1 MKISTQQFFD
11 RAVSQM
17 SDRQIS
23 LSTIQAQLAEGKK
36 IVKPSDEPD
45 RAGAILRIKSMVDR
59 QDRHQQALVAAKN
72 RLQSE
77 EAALKNSTDLMAR
90 IKELALTAS
99 NDSYDPANREV
110 IAIEI
115 DGMAEQLLS
124 LANATDTQDNFLFS
138 GSKVRVKPFQK
149 DADGRIVYVGDET
162 RFKIAVGDYRDLNMN
177 RSGTDVFGPLARQ
190 TGDPE
195 APVMSS
201 VSLFETLQDLT
212 KAIRSG
218 SHDEMNRGIG
228 EIDQMMNRF
237 TFNISEVGTDL
248 HVADVQTQVV
258 EETQLQLK
266 SVLSNVQDLDYA
278 EAVTRMQKQMMSLE
292 AAQRSFAQI
301 SQLNL
306 FNYVK

>member
-17 SDRQIS
+17 GERQAS

-59 QDRHQQALVAAKN
+59 QERHQDALVAAKN

-77 EAALKNSTDLMAR
+77 EAVLKNSTGLITR

-99 NDSYDPANREV
+99 NDSYDESNREV

-124 LANATDTQDNFLFS
+124 LANARDTQDNYLFG
-138 GSKVRVKPFQK
+138 GSKVRVQPFQK
-149 DADGRIVYVGDET
+149 NADGRIVYVGDET
-162 RFKIAVGDYRDLNMN
+162 RFRIAVGDHRDLNLN
-177 RSGTDVFGPLARQ
+177 RSGTNVFGPLARQ

-195 APVMSS
+195 APVTTA
-201 VSLFETLQDLT
+201 VSLFESLQDLT
-212 KAIRSG
+212 SAIRSG
-218 SHDEMNRGIG
+218 DHDQMNRGIG
-228 EIDQMMNRF
+228 ELDRMMNRL

-248 HVADVQTQVV
+248 HVADMQTEVV
-258 EETQLQLK
+258 EETQIQLK
-266 SVLSNVQDLDYA
+266 SVLSNVEDLDYA

-306 FNYVK
+306 FDYIR

>member
-11 RAVSQM
+11 RAVGQM
-17 SDRQIS
+17 SERQIS
-23 LSTIQAQLAEGKK
+23 LSTIQAQLTEGKK
-36 IVKPSDEPD
+36 IVKPSDAPD

-59 QDRHQQALVAAKN
+59 QDRHHQALVAAKN

-77 EAALKNSTDLMAR
+77 EAVLKNSTNLITR

-99 NDSYDPANREV
+99 NDSYDASNREV
-110 IAIEI
+110 LAIEI

-124 LANATDTQDNFLFS
+124 LANARDTQDNYLFG
-138 GSKVRVKPFQK
+138 GSKVRVQPFQK
-149 DADGRIVYVGDET
+149 NADGRIVYEGDET
-162 RFKIAVGDYRDLNMN
+162 RFRLAVGDHRDLNLN

-195 APVMSS
+195 APVTSA
-201 VSLFETLQDLT
+201 VSLFESLQDLT
-212 KAIRSG
+212 AAIRTG
-218 SHDEMNRGIG
+218 NHDEMNRGIG
-228 EIDQMMNRF
+228 ELDKMMSKF

-248 HVADVQTQVV
+248 HVASMQTEVV

-266 SVLSNVQDLDYA
+266 SVLSNVEDLDYA
-278 EAVTRMQKQMMSLE
+278 EALTRMQKQMMSLE

-301 SQLNL
+301 SRLTL
-306 FNYVK
+306 FDYVN

>member
-59 QDRHQQALVAAKN
+59 QDRHQEALVAAKN

-77 EAALKNSTDLMAR
+77 EAVLKNSTNLITR

-99 NDSYDPANREV
+99 NDSYDASNREV
-110 IAIEI
+110 LAIEI

-124 LANATDTQDNFLFS
+124 LANARDTQDNYLFA
-138 GSKVRVKPFQK
+138 GAKVREQPFQK
-149 DADGRIVYVGDET
+149 NADGRIIYVGDET
-162 RFKIAVGDYRDLNMN
+162 RFRIAVGDHRDLNLN

-195 APVMSS
+195 APVMSA
-201 VSLFETLQDLT
+201 VSLFESLQDLST
-212 KAIRSG
+212 AIRAG
-218 SHDEMNRGIG
+218 GHDEMNRGIG
-228 EIDQMMNRF
+228 ELDQMMNRF

-248 HVADVQTQVV
+248 HVASMQTEVV

-266 SVLSNVQDLDYA
+266 SVLSNIEDLDYA

-301 SQLNL
+301 SRLTL
-306 FNYVK
+306 FDYVN

>member
-11 RAVSQM
+11 RAVGQM
-17 SDRQIS
+17 SERQIS

-59 QDRHQQALVAAKN
+59 QDRHHQALVAAKN

-77 EAALKNSTDLMAR
+77 EAVLKNSTNLITR
-90 IKELALTAS
+90 IKELALAAS
-99 NDSYDPANREV
+99 NDSYDASNREV

-124 LANATDTQDNFLFS
+124 LANARDTQDNYLFG
-138 GSKVRVKPFQK
+138 GSKVRVQPFQK
-149 DADGRIVYVGDET
+149 NADGRIVYEGDET
-162 RFKIAVGDYRDLNMN
+162 RFRIAVGDHRDLNLN

-195 APVMSS
+195 APVTSA
-201 VSLFETLQDLT
+201 VSLFESLQDIT
-212 KAIRSG
+212 AAIRTG
-218 SHDEMNRGIG
+218 DHDEMNRGIG
-228 EIDQMMNRF
+228 VLQMMLNRF
-237 TFNISEVGTDL
+237 TFNIAEVGTDL
-248 HVADVQTQVV
+248 HVASMQTEVV

-266 SVLSNVQDLDYA
+266 SVLSNVEDLDYA

-301 SQLNL
+301 SRLTL
-306 FNYVK
+306 FDYVN

>member
-11 RAVSQM
+11 RAVGQM
-17 SDRQIS
+17 SERQIS

-36 IVKPSDEPD
+36 IVKPSDAPD

-59 QDRHQQALVAAKN
+59 QDRHHQALVAAKN

-77 EAALKNSTDLMAR
+77 EAVLKNSTNLITR

-99 NDSYDPANREV
+99 NDSYDASNREV
-110 IAIEI
+110 LAIEI

-124 LANATDTQDNFLFS
+124 LANARDTQDNYLFG
-138 GSKVRVKPFQK
+138 GSKVRVQPFQK
-149 DADGRIVYVGDET
+149 NADGRIVYEGDET
-162 RFKIAVGDYRDLNMN
+162 RFRLAVGDHRDLNLN

-195 APVMSS
+195 APVTSA
-201 VSLFETLQDLT
+201 VSLFESLQDLT
-212 KAIRSG
+212 AAIRTG
-218 SHDEMNRGIG
+218 NHDEMNRGIG
-228 EIDQMMNRF
+228 ELDKMMSKF

-248 HVADVQTQVV
+248 HVASMQTEVV

-266 SVLSNVQDLDYA
+266 SVLSNVEDLDYA

-301 SQLNL
+301 SRLTL
-306 FNYVK
+306 FDYVN

>member
-1 MKISTQQFFD
+1 MKISTNQFFD
-11 RAVSQM
+11 RAVTQM
-17 SDRQIS
+17 SDRQLS
-23 LSTIQAQLAEGKK
+23 LSSIQAQLAEGKK

-45 RAGAILRIKSMVDR
+45 RAGALLRIKSMVDR
-59 QDRHQQALVAAKN
+59 QDRHQDALVAAKN

-77 EAALKNSTDLMAR
+77 EAALKNSSDLLTR

-99 NDSYDPANREV
+99 NDSYDGANREV

-124 LANATDTQDNFLFS
+124 IANARDTQENYLFA
-138 GSKVRVKPFQK
+138 GSKVRVQPFQK
-149 DADGRIVYVGDET
+149 NADGRIVYVGDET
-162 RFKIAVGDYRDLNMN
+162 RFRIAVGDHRDLNMN

-190 TGDPE
+190 SGDPE
-195 APVMSS
+195 APLPES
-201 VSLFETLQDLT
+201 VSLFESIQDLAA
-212 KAIRSG
+212 AIRTG
-218 SHDEMNRGIG
+218 DHDNMNRGIG
-228 EIDQMMNRF
+228 ELDQMMNRI

-248 HVADVQTQVV
+248 HVAAMQTEVV

-301 SQLNL
+301 SQLSL
-306 FNYVK
+306 FDYVR

>member
-11 RAVSQM
+11 RAVGQM
-17 SDRQIS
+17 SERQIS

-36 IVKPSDEPD
+36 IVKPSDAPD

-59 QDRHQQALVAAKN
+59 QDRHHQALVAAKN

-77 EAALKNSTDLMAR
+77 EAVLKNSTNLITR

-99 NDSYDPANREV
+99 NDSYDASNREV
-110 IAIEI
+110 LAIEI

-124 LANATDTQDNFLFS
+124 LANARDTQDNYLFG
-138 GSKVRVKPFQK
+138 GSKVRVQPFQK
-149 DADGRIVYVGDET
+149 NADGRIIYEGDET
-162 RFKIAVGDYRDLNMN
+162 RFRLAVGDHRDLNLN
-177 RSGTDVFGPLARQ
+177 RSGTDVFGPLERQ

-195 APVMSS
+195 ASVTSA
-201 VSLFETLQDLT
+201 VSLFESLQDLT
-212 KAIRSG
+212 AAIRTG
-218 SHDEMNRGIG
+218 NHDEMNRGIG
-228 EIDQMMNRF
+228 ELDKMMSKF

-248 HVADVQTQVV
+248 HVASMQTEVV

-266 SVLSNVQDLDYA
+266 SVLSNVEDLDYA

-301 SQLNL
+301 SRLTL
-306 FNYVK
+306 FDYVN

>member
-17 SDRQIS
+17 GERQTS

-59 QDRHQQALVAAKN
+59 QERHQDALVAAKN

-77 EAALKNSTDLMAR
+77 EAVLKNSTGLITR

-99 NDSYDPANREV
+99 NDSYDESNREV

-124 LANATDTQDNFLFS
+124 LANARDTQDNYLFG
-138 GSKVRVKPFQK
+138 GSKVRVQPFQK
-149 DADGRIVYVGDET
+149 NEDGRIVYVGDET
-162 RFKIAVGDYRDLNMN
+162 RFRIAVGDHRDLNLN

-195 APVMSS
+195 APVTTA
-201 VSLFETLQDLT
+201 VSLFESLQDLT
-212 KAIRSG
+212 SAIRSG
-218 SHDEMNRGIG
+218 NHDQMNRGIG
-228 EIDQMMNRF
+228 ELDRMMNRL

-248 HVADVQTQVV
+248 HVAGMQTEVV
-258 EETQLQLK
+258 EETQIQLK
-266 SVLSNVQDLDYA
+266 SILSNVEDLDYA

-306 FNYVK
+306 FDYIR

>member
-17 SDRQIS
+17 GERQTS

-59 QDRHQQALVAAKN
+59 QERHQDALIAAKN

-77 EAALKNSTDLMAR
+77 EAVLKNSTGLITR

-99 NDSYDPANREV
+99 NDSYDESNREV

-124 LANATDTQDNFLFS
+124 LANARDTQDNYLFG
-138 GSKVRVKPFQK
+138 GSKVRVQPFQK
-149 DADGRIVYVGDET
+149 NADGRIVYVGDET
-162 RFKIAVGDYRDLNMN
+162 RFRIAVGDHRDLNLN

-195 APVMSS
+195 APVTTA
-201 VSLFETLQDLT
+201 VSLFESLQDLT
-212 KAIRSG
+212 SAIRSG
-218 SHDEMNRGIG
+218 NHDQMNRGIG
-228 EIDQMMNRF
+228 ELDRMMNRL

-248 HVADVQTQVV
+248 HVAGMQTEVV
-258 EETQLQLK
+258 EETQIQLK
-266 SVLSNVQDLDYA
+266 SVLSNVEDLDYA

-306 FNYVK
+306 FDYIR

>member
-1 MKISTQQFFD
+1 MKISTNQFFD

-17 SDRQIS
+17 SDRQTS

-45 RAGAILRIKSMVDR
+45 RAGALLRVKSMVDR

-77 EAALKNSTDLMAR
+77 EAALKNSSDLLTR

-99 NDSYDPANREV
+99 NDSYDGANREV

-124 LANATDTQDNFLFS
+124 IANARDTQENYLFA
-138 GSKVRVKPFQK
+138 GSKVRVQPFQK
-149 DADGRIVYVGDET
+149 NADGRIVYTGDET
-162 RFKIAVGDYRDLNMN
+162 RFRIAVGDHRDLNMN

-190 TGDPE
+190 TGDAA
-195 APVMSS
+195 APVPDS
-201 VSLFETLQDLT
+201 VSLFESIQDLAA
-212 KAIRSG
+212 AIRSG
-218 SHDEMNRGIG
+218 DHGNMNRGIG
-228 EIDQMMNRF
+228 ELDQMMNRI

-248 HVADVQTQVV
+248 HVADMQTQVV

-301 SQLNL
+301 SQLSL
-306 FNYVK
+306 FDYVR

>member
-17 SDRQIS
+17 VERQKS

-59 QDRHQQALVAAKN
+59 QERHQDALIAAKN

-77 EAALKNSTDLMAR
+77 EAVLKNSTGLITR

-99 NDSYDPANREV
+99 NDSYDESNREV

-124 LANATDTQDNFLFS
+124 LANARDTQDNYLFG
-138 GSKVRVKPFQK
+138 GSKVRVQPFQK
-149 DADGRIVYVGDET
+149 NADGRIVYVGDET
-162 RFKIAVGDYRDLNMN
+162 RFRIAVGDHRDINLN

-195 APVMSS
+195 APVTTA
-201 VSLFETLQDLT
+201 VSLFESLQDLT
-212 KAIRSG
+212 SAIRTG
-218 SHDEMNRGIG
+218 NHDQMNRGIG
-228 EIDQMMNRF
+228 ELDKMMNRLTF
-237 TFNISEVGTDL
+237 TISEVGTDL
-248 HVADVQTQVV
+248 HVADMQTEVV
-258 EETQLQLK
+258 EETQIQLK
-266 SVLSNVQDLDYA
+266 SVLSNVEDLDYA

-306 FNYVK
+306 FDYIR

>member
-11 RAVSQM
+11 RAVGQM
-17 SDRQIS
+17 SERQIS

-59 QDRHQQALVAAKN
+59 QDRHHQALVAAKN

-77 EAALKNSTDLMAR
+77 EAVLKNSTNLITR
-90 IKELALTAS
+90 IKELALAAS
-99 NDSYDPANREV
+99 NDSYDASNREV

-115 DGMAEQLLS
+115 DGMADQLLS
-124 LANATDTQDNFLFS
+124 LANARDTQDNYLFG
-138 GSKVRVKPFQK
+138 GSKVRVQPFQK
-149 DADGRIVYVGDET
+149 NADGRIVYEGDET
-162 RFKIAVGDYRDLNMN
+162 RFRIAVGDHRDLNLN
-177 RSGTDVFGPLARQ
+177 RSGTDAFGPLARQ

-195 APVMSS
+195 APVKTA
-201 VSLFETLQDLT
+201 VSLFESLQDMT
-212 KAIRSG
+212 AAIRTG
-218 SHDEMNRGIG
+218 DHAEMNRGIG
-228 EIDQMMNRF
+228 ELDKMMNRF

-248 HVADVQTQVV
+248 HVASMQTEVV

-266 SVLSNVQDLDYA
+266 SVLSNVEDLDYA

-301 SQLNL
+301 SRLTL
-306 FNYVK
+306 FDYVN

>member
-11 RAVSQM
+11 RAVGQM
-17 SDRQIS
+17 SERQIS

-36 IVKPSDEPD
+36 IVKPSDAPD

-59 QDRHQQALVAAKN
+59 QDRHHQALVAAKN

-77 EAALKNSTDLMAR
+77 EAVLKNSTNLITR

-99 NDSYDPANREV
+99 NDSYDASNREV
-110 IAIEI
+110 LAIEI
-115 DGMAEQLLS
+115 DGMAEQFLS
-124 LANATDTQDNFLFS
+124 LANARDTQDNYLFG
-138 GSKVRVKPFQK
+138 GSKVRVQPFQK
-149 DADGRIVYVGDET
+149 NADGRIIYEGDET
-162 RFKIAVGDYRDLNMN
+162 RFRLAVGDHRDLNLN
-177 RSGTDVFGPLARQ
+177 RSGTDVFGPLERQ

-195 APVMSS
+195 APVTSA
-201 VSLFETLQDLT
+201 VSLFESLQDLT
-212 KAIRSG
+212 AAIRTG
-218 SHDEMNRGIG
+218 NHDEMNRGIG
-228 EIDQMMNRF
+228 ELDKMMSKF

-248 HVADVQTQVV
+248 HVASMQTEVV

-266 SVLSNVQDLDYA
+266 SVLSNVEDLDYA

-301 SQLNL
+301 SRLTL
-306 FNYVK
+306 FDYVN

>member
-45 RAGAILRIKSMVDR
+45 RAGAILRIKSMIDR
-59 QDRHQQALVAAKN
+59 QDRHQEALVAAKN

-77 EAALKNSTDLMAR
+77 EAVLKNSTNLLTR

-99 NDSYDPANREV
+99 NDSYDASNREV

-124 LANATDTQDNFLFS
+124 LANARDTQDNYLFA
-138 GSKVRVKPFQK
+138 GAKVREQPFQRN
-149 DADGRIVYVGDET
+149 ADGRIVYVGDET
-162 RFKIAVGDYRDLNMN
+162 RFRIAVGDHRDLNLN
-177 RSGTDVFGPLARQ
+177 RSGTDVFSPLARQ

-195 APVMSS
+195 APVMSA
-201 VSLFETLQDLT
+201 VSLFESLQDLST
-212 KAIRSG
+212 AIRAG
-218 SHDEMNRGIG
+218 KHDEMNRGIG
-228 EIDQMMNRF
+228 ELDQMMNRF

-248 HVADVQTQVV
+248 HVATMQTEVV

-266 SVLSNVQDLDYA
+266 SVLSNIQDLDYA

-301 SQLNL
+301 SRLTL
-306 FNYVK
+306 FDYVN

>member
-17 SDRQIS
+17 GERQKS

-59 QDRHQQALVAAKN
+59 QERHQDALIAAKN

-77 EAALKNSTDLMAR
+77 EAVLKNSTGLITR

-99 NDSYDPANREV
+99 NDSYDESNREV

-124 LANATDTQDNFLFS
+124 LANARDTQDNYLFG
-138 GSKVRVKPFQK
+138 GSKVRVQPFQK
-149 DADGRIVYVGDET
+149 NADGRIVYVGDET
-162 RFKIAVGDYRDLNMN
+162 RFRIAVGDHRDINLN

-195 APVMSS
+195 APVTTA
-201 VSLFETLQDLT
+201 VSLFESLQDLT
-212 KAIRSG
+212 SAIRSG
-218 SHDEMNRGIG
+218 DHDQMNRGIG
-228 EIDQMMNRF
+228 ELDKMMNRLTF
-237 TFNISEVGTDL
+237 TISEVGTDL
-248 HVADVQTQVV
+248 HVADMQTEVV
-258 EETQLQLK
+258 EETQIQLK
-266 SVLSNVQDLDYA
+266 SVLSNVEDLDYA

-306 FNYVK
+306 FDYIR

>member
-11 RAVSQM
+11 RAVGQM
-17 SDRQIS
+17 SERQIS

-59 QDRHQQALVAAKN
+59 QDRHHQALVAAKN

-77 EAALKNSTDLMAR
+77 EAVLKNSTNLITR
-90 IKELALTAS
+90 IKELALAAS
-99 NDSYDPANREV
+99 NDSYDASNREV

-124 LANATDTQDNFLFS
+124 LANARDTQDNYLFG
-138 GSKVRVKPFQK
+138 GSKVRVQPFQK
-149 DADGRIVYVGDET
+149 NADGRIIYEGDET
-162 RFKIAVGDYRDLNMN
+162 RFRIAVGDHRDLNLN

-195 APVMSS
+195 APVNTA
-201 VSLFETLQDLT
+201 VSLFESLQDMT
-212 KAIRSG
+212 AAIRTG
-218 SHDEMNRGIG
+218 DHAEMNRGIG
-228 EIDQMMNRF
+228 ELDKMMNRF

-248 HVADVQTQVV
+248 HVASMQTEVV

-266 SVLSNVQDLDYA
+266 SVLSNVEDLDYA

-301 SQLNL
+301 SRLSL
-306 FNYVK
+306 FDYVN